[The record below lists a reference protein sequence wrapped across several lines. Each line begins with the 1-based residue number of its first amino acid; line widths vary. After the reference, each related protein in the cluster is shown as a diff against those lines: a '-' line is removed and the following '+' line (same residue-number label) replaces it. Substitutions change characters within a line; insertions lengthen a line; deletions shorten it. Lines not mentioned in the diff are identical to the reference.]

1 MTSMTT
7 ARRQASTPTKAARV
21 GLFVSA
27 FMVFACATDREDE
40 IVPRKRTTSRVVIES
55 EPPESRG
62 PVLRDDDTS
71 AMRLHLLDVG
81 QGSATLLEF
90 PCAAVLVDTGGEK
103 NALFDGV
110 AALTRE
116 LDAFFVSRP
125 DLEKTLALVI
135 ITHPHID
142 HLRGLPAVLERY
154 RVLNIVDDG
163 LGGDDLVAKEMKAL
177 RTHADAAVNGSVG
190 YRAIR
195 TEQLP
200 EGRAYADDVVDPVNC
215 GSVDPQIQ
223 VLWGG
228 VSSDP
233 GWGENRY
240 GHAHFENA
248 NNHSVVV
255 RVDFGRASAL
265 ITGDLEDVGI
275 RSLLARVSDRRLLDA
290 DVYIVGH
297 HGSFN
302 GTTRALLEAVTPEI
316 ALISMGSASR
326 EISWSA
332 WQYGHPRKDIVDIL
346 TGSVRRGR
354 QAVTV
359 PVARGARRFDDTHID
374 RAIYGTGWDGTVVVR
389 MLANG
394 AVLVEDLRARG
405 EPAAYLTPIAD
416 GERTFAGVV
425 P

>member
-1 MTSMTT
+1 MST
-7 ARRQASTPTKAARV
+7 ASSDSRAIASFARLLALLSA
-21 GLFVSA
+21 GLVL
-27 FMVFACATDREDE
+27 VACATQREE
-40 IVPRKRTTSRVVIES
+40 EVAPRRRTPSRVIVEPVPPPHREAIE
-55 EPPESRG
+55 
-62 PVLRDDDTS
+62 RDTAVS

-90 PCAAVLVDTGGEK
+90 PCAAVLVDTGGEM
-103 NALFDGV
+103 NAQFDSV
-110 AALTRE
+110 AALVRE
-116 LDAFFVSRP
+116 LDAFFVTRP
-125 DLEKTLALVI
+125 DLEKTLALVV

-163 LGGDDLVAKEMKAL
+163 LGGDDLVATEMRAL
-177 RTHADAAVNGSVG
+177 HTHASAAANGAVG
-190 YRAIR
+190 YRAVR

-200 EGRAYADDVVDPVNC
+200 EGDAYADDVIDPVNC
-215 GSVDPQIQ
+215 GSVDPQIK

-228 VSSDP
+228 VTADP

-255 RVDFGRASAL
+255 RVDFGQASAL

-290 DVYIVGH
+290 DVYVVGH

-316 ALISMGSASR
+316 ALISMGSAAR

-332 WQYGHPRKDIVDIL
+332 WQYGHPRKDIVDML
-346 TGSVRRGR
+346 ASSVRRGR
-354 QAVTV
+354 QVVTAS
-359 PVARGARRFDDTHID
+359 VARGARRFEDARID

-389 MLANG
+389 MLSNG

-405 EPAAYLTPIAD
+405 QPAAFLLPITDD
-416 GERTFAGVV
+416 GRTLAGAM